1 MRFLVYNAI
10 AIGGG
15 IAVIQLM
22 PGPAAIVIA
31 AAVACVVAVWVA
43 AYYIDKR
50 WPSRGRE
57 P

>member
-1 MRFLVYNAI
+1 MRFLVYNAVAI
-10 AIGGG
+10 AGG
-15 IAVIQLM
+15 IAAIQLM
-22 PGPAAIVIA
+22 PGPAAVAIA
-31 AAVACVVAVWVA
+31 AGVACVVAVWVA